1 MTPHRDERPSAGRP
15 AAAPTMSRATAGRG
29 PEMDGPELIA
39 RDLALLATTNPEA
52 FHSALHE
59 LTDALATSTH
69 PDAELLA
76 LGAELP
82 ALSETIRAC
91 PGDAELE
98 HADTRLATV
107 EELIATLA
115 PTTGLGLAVKLRLA
129 WAWWVEDAAELRDGP
144 TQASDDKTRLLWR
157 LLPQA
162 EPLAGHRQEEAAR
175 G

>member
-1 MTPHRDERPSAGRP
+1 
-15 AAAPTMSRATAGRG
+15 
-29 PEMDGPELIA
+29 MDGPELIA

-59 LTDALATSTH
+59 LTDALATSAH
-69 PDAELLA
+69 PDAELLV
-76 LGAELP
+76 LSAELLT
-82 ALSETIRAC
+82 LSEAIRAC
-91 PGDAELE
+91 PDDAELE

-115 PTTGLGLAVKLRLA
+115 PSTGAGLAVKLRLA

-144 TQASDDKTRLLWR
+144 TQASDDRTRLLWR
-157 LLPQA
+157 LITDA
-162 EPLAGHRQEEAAR
+162 EALDGHRQEVTAH